1 MVGDIRKD
9 RTMTKSSK
17 WFSRG
22 IACAM
27 LVAAGAILTS
37 PFAAAEEGIAIPAP
51 VLDEK
56 SSAATETAIF
66 AGGCFWGVQG
76 VFQHVE
82 GVLDAT
88 SGYAGG
94 EEKTAIYEVVGS
106 GNTGHAEAVKVTF
119 DPRKVT
125 YGKLLQVYFS
135 VAHDPTQLNRQGP
148 DTGTQYRSTVFP
160 LSEEQSKVAKAY
172 IDQLDAA
179 KVYSDKIATT
189 IEPDKKFFAA
199 EGYHQ
204 NFLTLNPDYPYIVY
218 NDLPKIENLKKIFPD
233 IYRTKP
239 VLVKV
244 SG

>member
-1 MVGDIRKD
+1 M
-9 RTMTKSSK
+9 KSSK
-17 WFSRG
+17 WFARG

-37 PFAAAEEGIAIPAP
+37 PFASAKEGIEIPPPAM
-51 VLDEK
+51 DEK

-94 EEKTAIYEVVGS
+94 EEKTAIYEVVG
-106 GNTGHAEAVKVTF
+106 GGKTGHAEAVKVTF
-119 DPRKVT
+119 NPQKVS

-135 VAHDPTQLNRQGP
+135 VAHDPTQLNKQGP
-148 DTGTQYRSTVFP
+148 DYGTQYRSTVFP
-160 LSEEQSKVAKAY
+160 IGEEQAKVAKAY

-179 KVYSDKIATT
+179 KVYSGKIATT
-189 IEPDKKFFAA
+189 IEPEKKFYAA
-199 EGYHQ
+199 EDYHQ

-218 NDLPKIENLKKIFPD
+218 VDMPKIENLKKIFPD
-233 IYRTKP
+233 MYRTEP